1 MSRSPEYCSTT
12 NIAWCDNLIVPATN
26 TDLERTGY
34 ILDAMG
40 YYSQQLV
47 TPAFIETTVLGKSL
61 RDEDS
66 AEMIE
71 LIYDT
76 QVYDIAL
83 MFDWGGIA
91 NMLKGLANSESTN
104 LASEYA
110 KYESQIAAAM
120 EKTMSEFDR

>member
-1 MSRSPEYCSTT
+1 
-12 NIAWCDNLIVPATN
+12 
-26 TDLERTGY
+26 
-34 ILDAMG
+34 
-40 YYSQQLV
+40 
-47 TPAFIETTVLGKSL
+47 
-61 RDEDS
+61 
-66 AEMIE
+66 MIE
-71 LIYDT
+71 LIYST

-120 EKTMSEFDR
+120 EKTMSEFGR